1 MWGHTASV
9 QSRQTFMCLQKRYA
23 DDEDF
28 QLTTAETALLAKQAA
43 ALQDYDMPSTPAA
56 VPAADVPQPQLDSAA
71 ASTLHHSA
79 SSPAG
84 ATTTKTAAAAEAAKK
99 NAAVKAGTPAPP
111 HFAPTAA
118 ARTEAASAPAD
129 EAKAAVKQ
137 QEAVLLPASLQAVLK
152 RLPASPARRS
162 TQELHS
168 GANAASPDAAGVAPV
183 NSAAAGAADEADA
196 ANSAAS
202 EGAMQ
207 KSPGKIWRPPFAI
220 GQAAS
225 PQRSSESSLH
235 QAASR
240 SQASSPA
247 KSASP
252 LKALAAQVGKQILTK
267 KRKSMEFTSALSS
280 LGSDSKAEKGSAGD
294 GGVETGAGQGH
305 AAGSRDLRAI
315 AAQQM
320 ARAMAKHKSSTAPGI
335 SFACSIA
342 RVVVCTLACVRA

>member
-1 MWGHTASV
+1 M
-9 QSRQTFMCLQKRYA
+9 QKRYA

-43 ALQDYDMPSTPAA
+43 ALQDYDVPSAPSAA
-56 VPAADVPQPQLDSAA
+56 PAADVPQPQLDSAA

-84 ATTTKTAAAAEAAKK
+84 ATITKTATAAEAAKED
-99 NAAVKAGTPAPP
+99 AAVKPGSPVPQHSAPI
-111 HFAPTAA
+111 AA
-118 ARTEAASAPAD
+118 ARTEAASSPAD
-129 EAKAAVKQ
+129 EAKTAVKQ
-137 QEAVLLPASLQAVLK
+137 QEAALLPASLQAVLNFLMI
-152 RLPASPARRS
+152 RRPPRS

-168 GANAASPDAAGVAPV
+168 GASAASPDAAGVAPV

-196 ANSAAS
+196 ADSAAS
-202 EGAMQ
+202 EGATQ
-207 KSPGKIWRPPFAI
+207 KSPGKIWRPPFAT

-225 PQRSSESSLH
+225 PQRSSESLLL

-252 LKALAAQVGKQILTK
+252 LKALAAQVGKQVLTK

-280 LGSDSKAEKGSAGD
+280 LGSDSKAEKGGAGD
-294 GGVETGAGQGH
+294 GGAERGGSQGQ
-305 AAGSRDLRAI
+305 AAGRRDLRAI

-320 ARAMAKHKSSTAPGI
+320 ARAMAKHKSTTSAAGI
-335 SFACSIA
+335 SFAYTSG
-342 RVVVCTLACVRA
+342 RVGMT